1 MQTINIWHKF
11 DLYWRKITLTFF
23 LLAGITLYGFAQ
35 DNYRPINKSGQDD
48 QFLSYGF
55 FLAAHTSSLR
65 LKYSDAFMDPE
76 NPDFANIQSIQPV
89 FSPGFSL
96 GFLLKMRLHDQLT
109 FTGTPKVGFY
119 EFRTD
124 VSYFAE
130 EADFSGDIIIPGN
143 GEPYTETVI
152 TEMTMVEMPLLI
164 KYKSMRFDN
173 TRMFFMAGANP
184 MFRTK
189 SQDEADADQLV
200 LNSKDVAL
208 ELGMGFDFYFKF
220 FKFSPEIRFSHGL
233 SNIYKAETSDQSF
246 AGAIDELRRKSI
258 TIYLNFQ

>member
-23 LLAGITLYGFAQ
+23 LLGGIILSGFSQ

-124 VSYFAE
+124 VNYFQTD
-130 EADFSGDIIIPGN
+130 DFEQNSLGVR
-143 GEPYTETVI
+143 TESLI

-173 TRMFFMAGANP
+173 TRMFFVAGANP

-200 LNSKDVAL
+200 LKSKDVAL

-220 FKFSPEIRFSHGL
+220 FKFSLEIRFSHGL
-233 SNIYKAETSDQSF
+233 SNIYKAETSDQNF

-258 TIYLNFQ
+258 TLYLNFQ

>member
-1 MQTINIWHKF
+1 MQTVNIWHKF
-11 DLYWRKITLTFF
+11 NLHWRKITLTFS
-23 LLAGITLYGFAQ
+23 LLCLCMLSGLAQ
-35 DNYRPINKSGQDD
+35 DRYNPINPSGQDD

-55 FLAAHTSSLR
+55 FLAAHTTSLR

-76 NPDFANIQSIQPV
+76 NPAYANIRSIQPV

-109 FTGTPKVGFY
+109 FMATPKVGFY

-130 EADFSGDIIIPGN
+130 EAGLAGDIIIPGD

-152 TEMTMVEMPLLI
+152 TEMTMVEMPLLF

-173 TRMFFMAGANP
+173 SRMFFVAGANP

-200 LNSKDVAL
+200 LKSKDVAL
-208 ELGMGFDFYFKF
+208 ELGVGFDFYFKF

-233 SNIYKAETSDQSF
+233 NNIYKSETSDQTF
-246 AGAIDELRRKSI
+246 AGAISELRRKSI
-258 TIYLNFQ
+258 TLYLNFQ